1 MTILDPPPFA
11 GVAGYELTTPFV
23 HHPAELDRRGVA
35 LPADCPSV
43 SVIIPVKN
51 EAANLPWVFERLP
64 LGISEVIV
72 VDGKSTDDTLDV
84 VRALR
89 PDAVIVQQ
97 TRKGKGNA
105 MACGFAAARGDIF
118 VMLDADGSAHP
129 AEIVDFVAALTAGAD
144 FAKGSRFTAG
154 GGSADIT
161 RVRRAGNAVLSKLV
175 NAMCKTTFSDLCY
188 GYNAFWRHCLPYFEL
203 PPTSG
208 DEPQQG
214 DGFEIETLI
223 NVRTAQ
229 SPLSITEVASF
240 ESCRLHGASNLHP
253 VRDGLRVLRV
263 IVREWSSTRRSG
275 KTQTPSL
282 PALAQLV
289 PAPAYPDEIH
299 PSVLT
304 RNLADSEEVA

>member
-1 MTILDPPPFA
+1 MTILDSTPPFA
-11 GVAGYELTTPFV
+11 
-23 HHPAELDRRGVA
+23 HHPFELDGGHSR
-35 LPADCPSV
+35 LPIDAPSV
-43 SVIIPVKN
+43 SVVIPVKN
-51 EAANLPWVFERLP
+51 EAANIRWVLERLP
-64 LGISEVIV
+64 LGITEVVV
-72 VDGKSTDDTLDV
+72 VDSNSTDGTLDV
-84 VRALR
+84 VRSVR

-97 TRKGKGNA
+97 TRRGKGNA
-105 MACGFAAARGDIF
+105 MSCGFAAARGDIL

-129 AEIVDFVAALTAGAD
+129 AEIVDFVAALTDGAD

-161 RVRRAGNAVLSKLV
+161 RIRRLGNAMLSRLV
-175 NAMCKTTFSDLCY
+175 NLICKTDFSDLCY

-203 PPTSG
+203 PATAG
-208 DEPQQG
+208 DAPQQG

-229 SPLSITEVASF
+229 SPLIIAEVASY
-240 ESCRLHGASNLHP
+240 ESRRLHGSSNLHP

-282 PALAQLV
+282 PALAQLI
-289 PAPAYPDEIH
+289 PAPAYPDEIQ

-304 RNLADSEEVA
+304 RDLADSEEVA